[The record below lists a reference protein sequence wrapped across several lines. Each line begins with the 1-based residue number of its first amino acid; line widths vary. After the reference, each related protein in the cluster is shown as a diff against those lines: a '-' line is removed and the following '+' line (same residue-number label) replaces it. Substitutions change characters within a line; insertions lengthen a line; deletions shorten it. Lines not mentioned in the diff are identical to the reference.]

1 MNYLGLVGKKS
12 SGKDTA
18 FNALKAAFGDAV
30 VRVSFADELKKEIC
44 EQLRADLD
52 LLNANKNLPP
62 FRSLLQNYGEWRRKQ
77 NVDYWILKAS
87 VGQAIQPSTKLIV
100 FTDCRFQNEADSI
113 RKLGGKLVRIVRPDL
128 IATDNH
134 ISEVEQDS
142 IFVDMH
148 IYNDQTKL
156 RLEKQIVDVVKNYFK
171 LV

>member
-1 MNYLGLVGKKS
+1 MNYLGLVGKKQ

-18 FNALKAAFGDAV
+18 FNALKAAFGNAV
-30 VRVSFADELKKEIC
+30 MRVSFADELKKEIC

-77 NVDYWILKAS
+77 NLDYWILKAS
-87 VGQAIQPSTKLIV
+87 VEQPIQLSTKLIV
-100 FTDCRFQNEADSI
+100 FTDCRFQNEAESI
-113 RKLGGKLVRIVRPDL
+113 RKIGGKLIRIVRPDL
-128 IATDNH
+128 IADDTH
-134 ISEVEQDS
+134 VSEVEQDK

-148 IYNDQTKL
+148 IYNDQTQL
-156 RLEKQIVDVVKNYFK
+156 RLEKQIVDVVKNYLK